1 MDSFQQA
8 FSLILH
14 ADKELVQILLTTL
27 IMSIFSTGISAG
39 LGIPVGVLLGKHR
52 FPGRGLLLRL
62 TNTMMGLPPVLAGLL
77 VFIFFRSVGPFG
89 SLHLMFTVPVMVI
102 AQVLLITPVVIGLS
116 ASAAQNTYNAMQETA
131 FGLRISAPRQTLLL
145 LRECRGSFI
154 SIILMAFGRS
164 IAEVGAVSLVGGN
177 IQFKTRVMTTAIL
190 LEANKGDFSKALA
203 LGIILMLLALL
214 VNIPAYTL
222 QEKWK

>member
-1 MDSFQQA
+1 MDSFRQA

-14 ADKELVQILLTTL
+14 ADKELLQILLTTL
-27 IMSIFSTGISAG
+27 IMSVFSTGVSAG
-39 LGIPVGVLLGKHR
+39 LGIPIGVFLGKRR

-62 TNTMMGLPPVLAGLL
+62 TNTMMGLPPVLAGLI
-77 VFIFFRSVGPFG
+77 VFILFRSVGPFG
-89 SLHLMFTVPVMVI
+89 SLHLMFSVPVMVI

-116 ASAAQNTYNAMQETA
+116 ASSAQNTYSAMWETA
-131 FGLRISAPRQTLLL
+131 FGLRIPAHRQTFLLI
-145 LRECRGSFI
+145 RECRGSFI
-154 SIILMAFGRS
+154 SVILMAFGRS

-203 LGIILMLLALL
+203 LGVILMFLALL

>member
-14 ADKELVQILLTTL
+14 ADQELLQILLTTL
-27 IMSIFSTGISAG
+27 IMSVFSTGISAG
-39 LGIPVGVLLGKHR
+39 LGIPVGVLLGKRR
-52 FPGRGLLLRL
+52 FPGRGVLLRI

-131 FGLRISAPRQTLLL
+131 FGLLISAPRQTLLL